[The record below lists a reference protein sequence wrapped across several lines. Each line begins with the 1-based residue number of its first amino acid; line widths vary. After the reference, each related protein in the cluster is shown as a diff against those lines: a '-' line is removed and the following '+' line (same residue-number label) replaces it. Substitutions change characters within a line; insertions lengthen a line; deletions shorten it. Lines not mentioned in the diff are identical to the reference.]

1 MNEEI
6 ECKTHPD
13 APHGF
18 VRNASH
24 TEDRLVCECEYWEEP
39 EVNKQIQELMSKTLD
54 EKFSGTWSTM
64 DMQDLAKFSERFAE
78 LIVNEC
84 CQQLLKED
92 IRYGG
97 YGYNQYGL
105 HNKLREHFGVEE

>member
-39 EVNKQIQELMSKTLD
+39 KVNKQIKNLMDQTLD
-54 EKFSGTWSTM
+54 EKFAGTWSTM
-64 DMQDLAKFSERFAE
+64 DMQDLTKFSERFAE
-78 LIVNEC
+78 LIVREC
-84 CQQLLKED
+84 ASEL
-92 IRYGG
+92 IRWKDEPFPYDPEFGA
-97 YGYNQYGL
+97 
-105 HNKLREHFGVEE
+105 KLIRKHFGVEE